1 MLPEAVLV
9 RIALLVTVASAVI
22 AAEFVLILKASAVT
36 VASAVIE
43 AVPSTTPLASELNA
57 TCENE
62 AMPNKGYPIRKE
74 C

>member
-1 MLPEAVLV
+1 MLPDAVLV
-9 RIALLVTVASAVI
+9 RMALLVTVASAVI

-57 TCENE
+57 TC
-62 AMPNKGYPIRKE
+62 AKLAIPNIGYPIRIR